1 MMKKIFNIVFFIYI
15 LILFSGCGYQPLLT
29 EKFQKFN
36 IKNFNIIGDRKL
48 GQNLINNFSE
58 IENAKNNLT
67 FKVEASK
74 KKEIANRSSKG
85 TPLEY
90 NLSVNFHISV
100 TSDNDGKEILTQNFS
115 QSDTY
120 KASKIHLD
128 TLNRERKIVDNI
140 VKNIAD
146 QITIKLNLIYN

>member
-36 IKNFNIIGDRKL
+36 IKNSNIIGDRKL

-58 IENAKNNLT
+58 IQNAKNNLT

-74 KKEIANRSSKG
+74 KKEIANRSAKG

-100 TSDNDGKEILTQNFS
+100 ISDNDGKEILTQNFS

-120 KASKIHLD
+120 KASKLHLD

>member
-1 MMKKIFNIVFFIYI
+1 M
-15 LILFSGCGYQPLLT
+15 
-29 EKFQKFN
+29 
-36 IKNFNIIGDRKL
+36 
-48 GQNLINNFSE
+48 
-58 IENAKNNLT
+58 
-67 FKVEASK
+67 
-74 KKEIANRSSKG
+74 G

-100 TSDNDGKEILTQNFS
+100 TSDNDGKKILTQNFS

-120 KASKIHLD
+120 KASKLHLD

>member
-1 MMKKIFNIVFFIYI
+1 MMKKIFNIVFSIYI

-67 FKVEASK
+67 FQVEASK
-74 KKEIANRSSKG
+74 KRKLQIEARW
-85 TPLEY
+85 
-90 NLSVNFHISV
+90 
-100 TSDNDGKEILTQNFS
+100 
-115 QSDTY
+115 
-120 KASKIHLD
+120 
-128 TLNRERKIVDNI
+128 ER
-140 VKNIAD
+140 
-146 QITIKLNLIYN
+146 L

>member
-1 MMKKIFNIVFFIYI
+1 MMKKIFNIVFSIYI

-67 FKVEASK
+67 FQVEASK
-74 KKEIANRSSKG
+74 KKEIANRSSTG

-100 TSDNDGKEILTQNFS
+100 TSDNDGKKILTQNFS

-120 KASKIHLD
+120 KASKLHLD

>member
-1 MMKKIFNIVFFIYI
+1 MMKKFFNIVFSIYI

-67 FKVEASK
+67 FQVEASK
-74 KKEIANRSSKG
+74 KKEIANRSSTG

-120 KASKIHLD
+120 KASKLHLD

>member
-1 MMKKIFNIVFFIYI
+1 MMKKFFNIVFSIYI

-67 FKVEASK
+67 FQVEASK

-85 TPLEY
+85 KPLEY
-90 NLSVNFHISV
+90 NFSVNFHVSV
-100 TSDNDGKEILTQNFS
+100 TSDNDGEEILTQNFS

-120 KASKIHLD
+120 KASKLHLD